1 MVDLPSSHNTATKEK
16 DKKVVDYRPDMKL
29 EVIARAI
36 VIIDGNVLLQ
46 RNVQRDDFALP
57 GGHIEKGETVKQSLI
72 RELKEET
79 GLDIEPGK
87 LVYVN
92 ENFFEQDGEEFH
104 EIGLYF
110 QARIIS
116 EIGDKIESKE
126 SHIDFW
132 FIGLDSLPQMNVY
145 PSFLKPNLPEDARL
159 DFSGPVKH
167 VVQTGDK
174 FRIE

>member
-1 MVDLPSSHNTATKEK
+1 MKEK
-16 DKKVVDYRPDMKL
+16 QKKEVEYRHHMKF

-36 VIIDGNVLLQ
+36 IIVNQEVLLQ
-46 RNVQRDDFALP
+46 RNVERDEFALP
-57 GGHIEKGETVKQSLI
+57 GGHIEEGETMKQSLV

-79 GLDIEPGK
+79 NLEIDVGK

-92 ENFFEQDGEEFH
+92 ENFFEQEGQEFH

-110 QARIIS
+110 LADIIGEPPS
-116 EIGDKIESKE
+116 KLESQE

-132 FIGLDSLPQMNVY
+132 FIGLDGLAQIDLY
-145 PSFLKPNLPEDARL
+145 PSFLRTVLPEDAKSI
-159 DFSGPVKH
+159 FSDIEKH
-167 VVQTGDK
+167 IVQKGDE